1 MQYDLKTMKTT
12 NNDLWHRSHWWHWR
26 RTGWLW
32 YQDTFTWRYW
42 LHDWQ
47 CNQQCVV
54 VLLNSTTSQNKQN
67 ITSQHYT
74 NNPALDNF
82 QYQSDRTIAICRVNP
97 NPTENNYFAACEDL
111 CQPKLHW
118 SGWTERKII
127 VFLGAVCMPTV
138 SIVCKYKH
146 TKCSMQKRTN
156 TFLIRFLTVEI
167 ATYK

>member
-47 CNQQCVV
+47 CNQRWVV

-74 NNPALDNF
+74 NNPALNNF

-118 SGWTERKII
+118 SAVSLKHDGTDGPVKSVNTDGTAIERADGTANT
-127 VFLGAVCMPTV
+127 GAVSYTHLTLPTTPYV
-138 SIVCKYKH
+138 
-146 TKCSMQKRTN
+146 
-156 TFLIRFLTVEI
+156 
-167 ATYK
+167 